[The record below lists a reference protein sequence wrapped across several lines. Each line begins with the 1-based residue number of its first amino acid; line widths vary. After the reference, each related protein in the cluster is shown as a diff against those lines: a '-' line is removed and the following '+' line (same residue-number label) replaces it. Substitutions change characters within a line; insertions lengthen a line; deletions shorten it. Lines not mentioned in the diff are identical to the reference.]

1 MKIDEN
7 ETRKNQKRSNKLIS
21 HCFPSLDF
29 QNRKL
34 KSKRNQNL
42 IKNIIFMSS
51 QLNLTSYFLRIGT
64 KIEQGRTEKPGQHVQ
79 TSSIYD
85 KLSRSVVRLNK
96 WTNGPSFWEL
106 ISWQRPVPEGPP
118 PVQPIISVRLSVDWI
133 SPWRSRFELKYR
145 SMRPIQSDNHC
156 IRYTVRSSGWQTA
169 DVSVETCCERVYF
182 W

>member
-21 HCFPSLDF
+21 HCFPSPDF

-85 KLSRSVVRLNK
+85 RSAVRLNK
-96 WTNGPSFWEL
+96 STN
-106 ISWQRPVPEGPP
+106 
-118 PVQPIISVRLSVDWI
+118 
-133 SPWRSRFELKYR
+133 
-145 SMRPIQSDNHC
+145 
-156 IRYTVRSSGWQTA
+156 
-169 DVSVETCCERVYF
+169 
-182 W
+182 

>member
-51 QLNLTSYFLRIGT
+51 QFNLTSYFLRIGT
-64 KIEQGRTEKPGQHVQ
+64 KIEQGTGGKE
-79 TSSIYD
+79 
-85 KLSRSVVRLNK
+85 SVV
-96 WTNGPSFWEL
+96 
-106 ISWQRPVPEGPP
+106 V
-118 PVQPIISVRLSVDWI
+118 
-133 SPWRSRFELKYR
+133 
-145 SMRPIQSDNHC
+145 
-156 IRYTVRSSGWQTA
+156 
-169 DVSVETCCERVYF
+169 
-182 W
+182 